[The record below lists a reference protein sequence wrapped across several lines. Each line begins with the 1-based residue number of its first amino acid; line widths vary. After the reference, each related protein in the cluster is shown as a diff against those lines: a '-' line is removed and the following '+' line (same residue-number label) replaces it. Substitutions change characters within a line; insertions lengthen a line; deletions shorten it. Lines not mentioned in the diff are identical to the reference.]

1 MRSQFRRDAIP
12 YVGIQPP
19 AVQQHKMTISFARGL
34 PPNVIHQL
42 LFSFHHYEGNYAN
55 STQLMLAMP
64 NAAGHGSLGDVLALH
79 RLAARHAIALPAV
92 RFYRHWRPPCPC
104 GRCLQ
109 KPPPRQRL
117 VTVNSY
123 APPLSG
129 LVHQF
134 KFARHPELAAALARL
149 LLLRLRLNCGLPSV
163 DRIVSVPLWQRR
175 HWRRGFNQSEA
186 LCRPLARWMGCAR
199 RGDALTRSRR
209 TATQHQLSA
218 RLRKQN
224 LKKMLSVLNYP
235 FGASISPLW
244 MMSSQPEAPSPRFPA
259 CFLRNGA
266 ATVQVWCLCRTL

>member
-1 MRSQFRRDAIP
+1 MLTAHSLCWLCQMPLAMAHWGMCSRCTASLLVTPSLCPQC
-12 YVGIQPP
+12 
-19 AVQQHKMTISFARGL
+19 GL
-34 PPNVIHQL
+34 P
-42 LFSFHHYEGNYAN
+42 A
-55 STQLMLAMP
+55 LAP
-64 NAAGHGSLGDVLALH
+64 AL
-79 RLAARHAIALPAV
+79 
-92 RFYRHWRPPCPC
+92 PC

-109 KPPPRQRL
+109 KPPPWQRL

-149 LLLRLRLNCGLPSV
+149 LLLRLRLNCGLPPV
-163 DRIVSVPLWQRR
+163 DRIVCVPLWQRR

-186 LCRPLARWMGCAR
+186 LCRPLARWMGCAW

-218 RLRKQN
+218 RLRKRN
-224 LKKMLSVLNYP
+224 LKNAFQVELSVRGLHIAIVDDVVTT
-235 FGASISPLW
+235 GSTVAEISRLL
-244 MMSSQPEAPSPRFPA
+244 
-259 CFLRNGA
+259 LRNGA